1 MEYIKLGKTDLKVS
15 VACLGCG
22 GSSTIGKS
30 TGKTENQSINLI
42 KTALDLG
49 VNFFDTA
56 NVYGTEKILGKAIK
70 NVSRDQIVISTKH
83 QISTKDKKFSS
94 IDIIS
99 GIENSL
105 KELKT
110 DYIDIFHLHGV
121 APKEFDHA
129 ISLMPELMREK
140 EKGKFRFLGITESS
154 PIDHN
159 QITISKALNTNY
171 FDVMMLAFSI
181 MNQNAKKEILP
192 KTMSKNIGTMSMFVV
207 RSLFSVK
214 ERLKKE
220 IDRLVKNKQLPEWF
234 LDEKE
239 PLEYFLKD
247 SGANNIIDA
256 CYRYVRHQ
264 KGIDTVLFG
273 TGDIDHLKKNI
284 RSIVNSKLSDECIN
298 KFNQYFSHLKGVG
311 LDFPERNK

>member
-1 MEYIKLGKTDLKVS
+1 MEYIKLGKTGLKVS
-15 VACLGCG
+15 IACLGCG

-42 KTALDLG
+42 KAALDLG

-56 NVYGTEKILGKAIK
+56 NVYGTERILGEAIK
-70 NVSRDQIVISTKH
+70 NVSRDKIVISTKH
-83 QISTKDKKFSS
+83 QVSNKDKKYSS

-121 APKEFDHA
+121 APKDFDHA

-171 FDVMMLAFSI
+171 FDVVMLAFSI

-214 ERLKKE
+214 GRLKQD
-220 IDRLVKNKQLPEWF
+220 IDELVKNKQLPEWF

-239 PLEYFLKD
+239 PLEFILKN
-247 SGANNIIDA
+247 SGAQNIIDA

-273 TGDIDHLKKNI
+273 TGNINHLKKNI
-284 RSIVNSKLSDECIN
+284 RSIVNLKLSNVCIN
-298 KFNQYFSHLKGVG
+298 KINKYFSHLKGVG

>member
-1 MEYIKLGKTDLKVS
+1 MEYIKLGKTGLKVS

-121 APKEFDHA
+121 APKDFDHA
-129 ISLMPELMREK
+129 ISLIPELMREK

-214 ERLKKE
+214 GRLKKE
-220 IDRLVKNKQLPEWF
+220 IDRLVKNKQLPEWL

>member
-1 MEYIKLGKTDLKVS
+1 MEYIKLGNTGLKVS

-56 NVYGTEKILGKAIK
+56 NVYGTERILGKAIK
-70 NVSRDQIVISTKH
+70 NYNRDQIVISTKH
-83 QISTKDKKFSS
+83 QVSRKDKKYSS
-94 IDIIS
+94 KDIIS

-121 APKEFDHA
+121 APKDFDYA
-129 ISLMPELMREK
+129 ISLVPKLIREK

-214 ERLKKE
+214 GRLKKE

-247 SGANNIIDA
+247 SGAHNIIDA

-298 KFNQYFSHLKGVG
+298 RFNQYFSHLKGVG

>member
-94 IDIIS
+94 MDIIS

-121 APKEFDHA
+121 APKDFDHA
-129 ISLMPELMREK
+129 ISLIPELMREK

-192 KTMSKNIGTMSMFVV
+192 KTMSKNIGTMCMFVV

-214 ERLKKE
+214 GRLKKE
-220 IDRLVKNKQLPEWF
+220 IDRLVKNKQLPEWL